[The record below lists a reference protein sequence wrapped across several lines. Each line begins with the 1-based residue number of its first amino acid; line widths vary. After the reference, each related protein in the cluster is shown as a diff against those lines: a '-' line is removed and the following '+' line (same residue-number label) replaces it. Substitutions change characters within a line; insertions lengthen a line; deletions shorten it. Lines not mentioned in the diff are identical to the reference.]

1 MSVPAVESWKSAE
14 VGGVAV
20 RWTERRPALEEA
32 PALVRQ
38 EPNSRGRVRVLG
50 CPVHAGRRL
59 DQWDRSTREV
69 EKKRR
74 KQTSV
79 TGFKFHLPF

>member
-38 EPNSRGRVRVLG
+38 EPSSRGRVLG
-50 CPVHAGRRL
+50 SPVHAGRRL

-74 KQTSV
+74 KQTSNI
-79 TGFKFHLPF
+79 KFHLPF